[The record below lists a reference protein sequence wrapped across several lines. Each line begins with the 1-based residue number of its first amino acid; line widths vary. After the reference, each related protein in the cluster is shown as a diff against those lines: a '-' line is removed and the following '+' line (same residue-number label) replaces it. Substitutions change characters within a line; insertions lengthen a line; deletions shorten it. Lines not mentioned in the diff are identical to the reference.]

1 MNKLGVNDKEL
12 MGIIDLLNQRGKNI
26 EIIDIDDE
34 LIVKRIL
41 KIKKY
46 IY

>member
-26 EIIDIDDE
+26 EIIDINDE

-41 KIKKY
+41 KKQKY